1 MHTDTPLPD
10 WDAIDDHLL
19 DLAADDLR
27 AGSEPRPTLAA
38 FDGVR
43 PLALVGLRPF
53 DPRGA
58 LQALLEVLALV
69 LPLGADRLAFAALGR
84 AWSLDDP
91 IPPVCGDGDL
101 RQRVILLAVADG
113 HDAPCELTTV
123 LRPFTVEADT
133 LHWGEALRSEEPP
146 DGRVASAMTV
156 LLNDRHR
163 FDDLGDERKLA
174 AQFARVLLLGHE
186 VALAETAADRLVLA
200 SAR

>member
-27 AGSEPRPTLAA
+27 AGREARPMLAA
-38 FDGVR
+38 FDGAR
-43 PLALVGLRPF
+43 PVALVGLRSF
-53 DPRGA
+53 DPGEA

-69 LPLGADRLAFAALGR
+69 LPLGADRLAFAAPGR

-101 RQRVILLAVADG
+101 RQRVILLALADG
-113 HDAPCELTTV
+113 HGAPCQLTTV
-123 LRPFTVEADT
+123 VRPFAVEDGT
-133 LHWGEALRSEEPP
+133 PHWGEALRSEEPP
-146 DGRVASAMTV
+146 DSPVASAMTV
-156 LLNDRHR
+156 LVDARHR

-186 VALAETAADRLVLA
+186 VVLAGTAADRLMLA
-200 SAR
+200 STR